1 MHGVLL
7 SFAASGY
14 NALSGKHVDDETIF
28 VSSSIRCMPIG
39 SSIPAIDFVDI
50 GRDENEVM

>member
-50 GRDENEVM
+50 GREENEVM